1 MKTVTLQLI
10 KFYSQFCSQFFE
22 AKIYTFFCTKVWNF
36 YSESK
41 KEVKMFIRANVRFS
55 ESSIELYVREVTDLL
70 LIAVAPKAI
79 SIIC

>member
-1 MKTVTLQLI
+1 
-10 KFYSQFCSQFFE
+10 
-22 AKIYTFFCTKVWNF
+22 
-36 YSESK
+36 
-41 KEVKMFIRANVRFS
+41 MFIRANVRFS